1 MKYALIVEWADSDT
15 FSTFFF
21 EKLETAMEERDLER
35 SRGNYAN
42 VYQEIEE

>member
-1 MKYALIVEWADSDT
+1 MKYALVVEWSDSDT

-21 EKLETAMEERDLER
+21 ERLETAMEERDRER

-42 VYQEIEE
+42 VYKQIDE